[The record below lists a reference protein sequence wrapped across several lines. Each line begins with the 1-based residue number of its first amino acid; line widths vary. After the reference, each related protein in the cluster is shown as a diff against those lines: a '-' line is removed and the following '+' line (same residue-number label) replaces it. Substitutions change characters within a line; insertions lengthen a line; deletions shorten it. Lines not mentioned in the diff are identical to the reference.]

1 MNGMELSE
9 VIARGLAEA
18 GADTVF
24 GMPGGGNNLDFIG
37 AAEAVGLRFVL
48 AHAET
53 PAAIM
58 ASVYGD
64 LTDTPAACVV
74 TRGPGAASTVNGVA
88 NALLDRQQ
96 LVLVTDAVSADDY
109 ERIAHQ
115 RIDQRA
121 MFETVTKRSVTV
133 GDGDPAATVGAA
145 VADAMAHP
153 RGPVHLDF
161 DPTGRSTAPD
171 AASEPAELEPAD
183 VDRLCRLLR
192 NAHRPV
198 VLLGVGARAVAGS
211 VRSLLDGS
219 AVPVLMTY
227 RAKGVIPDS
236 AANAAGLLTGATT
249 EAPLLHAADLIVAI
263 GVDSVELIPNA
274 WTYAA
279 PVISVSAWC
288 DSSPYLVPEVAVV
301 GELEKLIA
309 VLAEHWPFGVSEA
322 TGETAVRWAAS
333 AGNDHRDAEQA
344 RLLAAG
350 PAPVDGL
357 SPQAVVQRARAVAP
371 EGTIATV
378 DAGAHMLCAMS
389 LWAAESPDET
399 VISSGL
405 ATMGYALPAAIA
417 AALARPGRRVVCF
430 TGDGGLGM
438 CIGELETLRRLG
450 LPVTIVVFNDARLS
464 LIAIKAKPSGNGGE
478 NAVGYARTD
487 FAAVAT
493 GYGLRAARAGTPAQ
507 LDAAL
512 AEAFGGDGPWLID
525 AVVDPSGYPE
535 ILAAI
540 RGRRHSDNTQ

>member
-1 MNGMELSE
+1 MNSLELSTII
-9 VIARGLAEA
+9 VRGLADA

-37 AAEAVGLRFVL
+37 AAEAAGLRFVL

-96 LVLVTDAVSADDY
+96 LVLVTDAVSAADY

-121 MFETVTKRSVTV
+121 MFAPVTKRSVTV
-133 GDGDPAATVGAA
+133 GDGDAAATVAA
-145 VADAMAHP
+145 ALNDSMTSP

-171 AASEPAELEPAD
+171 LENQTAATDSTEPDPAD
-183 VDRLCRLLR
+183 LDRLCRLLR

-198 VLLGVGARAVAGS
+198 VLLGVGARAAVAS
-211 VRSLLDGS
+211 VRALLDGS

-227 RAKGVIPDS
+227 RANGVIPDS
-236 AANAAGLLTGATT
+236 ALNAAGLLTGATT

-263 GVDSVELIPNA
+263 GMDSVEFIPNA
-274 WTYAA
+274 WPYPA
-279 PVISVSAWC
+279 PVISVGEWS
-288 DSSPYLVPEVAVV
+288 DTSPYLVPEVAVV
-301 GELEKLIA
+301 GELEKLIG
-309 VLAEHWPFGVSEA
+309 VLAEHWP
-322 TGETAVRWAAS
+322 AVRWATT
-333 AGNDHRDAEQA
+333 AGNDHRDAELA
-344 RLLAAG
+344 RLLTAG
-350 PAPVDGL
+350 PVPEGSL
-357 SPQAVVQRARAVAP
+357 SPQAVVQCARAAAP
-371 EGTIATV
+371 AGTIATV

-389 LWAAESPDET
+389 LWATEAADET

-417 AALARPGRRVVCF
+417 ASLARPGRRVVCF

-438 CIGELETLRRLG
+438 CLGELETLRRLG

-464 LIAIKAKPSGNGGE
+464 LIAIKARPEGNGGDD
-478 NAVGYARTD
+478 AVGYARTD
-487 FAAVAT
+487 FAAVAA
-493 GYGLRAARAGTPAQ
+493 GYGLRGLRADTPEG

-512 AEAFGGDGPWLID
+512 SAAFDEAGPTLVD
-525 AVVDPSGYPE
+525 VAVDPSGYPE
-535 ILAAI
+535 ILHAI
-540 RGRRHSDNTQ
+540 RGRRPVDNTQ